1 MIIRNPT
8 GSSALLFK
16 TADIPLTA
24 DCPRSTAH
32 LIEPLTYFYLVG
44 GEKTDN
50 QTKLNKFR
58 AEKSLNFI

>member
-32 LIEPLTYFYLVG
+32 LNEPLTYFSLVS
-44 GEKTDN
+44 GEKANSQDI
-50 QTKLNKFR
+50 LNLFYKWTR
-58 AEKSLNFI
+58 